1 MATVAVG
8 PGIVASVQSQS
19 ALFVENGA
27 ATYTA
32 NFTLPANAI
41 LLDIVVVA
49 EALWTAA
56 TSAALIVGDANDDD
70 GYFTSTDLKA
80 TDLLVGE
87 SLALGSALTQAGGK
101 TGAYASY
108 SSSTHLL
115 RGNTAANP
123 TTTPVSG
130 IDAARVAVT
139 AKVTSVG
146 AGTAGRTRVS
156 VIYAVSGASSVGA

>member
-1 MATVAVG
+1 MATVTVTPSTNATVR
-8 PGIVASVQSQS
+8 SLS
-19 ALFVENGA
+19 ALFAENGA

-32 NFTLPANAI
+32 NFILPANAV
-41 LLDIVVVA
+41 LLDIIVVA
-49 EALWTAA
+49 EVLWAAA

-87 SLALGSALTQAGGK
+87 SLAIGGALLQAGGK
-101 TGAYASY
+101 LGAYVTY

-123 TTTPVSG
+123 TTTPPTS
-130 IDAARVAVT
+130 IDATRTAVV

-146 AGTAGRTRVS
+146 AGTTGRTRVT
-156 VIYAVSGASSVGA
+156 VVYAVNGATNVGA